1 MRAYHHILLLLMLVL
16 FKTPNF
22 AQEHNVVHSIGVN
35 VRPSYVMPTHGFYNG
50 FNSMGKALRFSESAH
65 LNYAF
70 QLSPESYQGIGLG
83 LQSFFAHE
91 LIGTPVSVYL
101 FQGAPVVTLSDKI
114 TLDYEWNFGL
124 SAGWKGDEL
133 LMGSSCNVYIN
144 VGLFAKWR
152 ISPAWDLILGPEY
165 THYSNGD
172 TSFPNSGANT
182 VNLRL
187 GVRGYINRPEDYKPT
202 PQIFK
207 FEKSEFPFAQHLTYD
222 LTVFGAWRA
231 DRMLVNGHL
240 NIIDKAF
247 PIAGIQVNP
256 LYHFNKH
263 LSAGASL
270 DLIYDRSANLIASVD
285 ENKQLSYIYPS
296 FLRQTAAGVSVR
308 GELKMPV
315 FAVNIGAGYNFTDAG
330 SDLRGLYGVF
340 ALKTFLTD
348 SLFLNVG
355 YRLGTVLYAH
365 NLMFGL
371 GWRFGSY

>member
-1 MRAYHHILLLLMLVL
+1 MKPFRIILSLALVL
-16 FKTPNF
+16 LCNISSY
-22 AQEHNVVHSIGVN
+22 AQKRPVVHSIGAN
-35 VRPSYVMPTHGFYNG
+35 VRPSYVLPTHGFYNG
-50 FNSMGKALRFSESAH
+50 FNSMEKALRFSESAH
-65 LNYAF
+65 INYAF
-70 QLSPESYQGIGLG
+70 ELSQESYQGIGLG
-83 LQSFFAHE
+83 LQSFNAHS

-101 FQGAPVVTLSDKI
+101 FQGAPVVALNDRL

-124 SAGWKGDEL
+124 SSGWKGDQD

-144 VGLFAKWR
+144 VGLFARWR
-152 ISPAWDLILGPEY
+152 MSQAWDLILGPEY

-182 VNLRL
+182 INLRIGL
-187 GVRGYINRPEDYKPT
+187 RGYINRPDDYNYDPK
-202 PQIFK
+202 IFT
-207 FEKSEFPFAQHLTYD
+207 FEKSDLSFAQHLTYD
-222 LTVFGAWRA
+222 ITAFGAWRS
-231 DRMLVNGHL
+231 DRMLVDGRL

-247 PIAGIQVNP
+247 PIAGVQFNP

-270 DLIYDRSANLIASVD
+270 DLIYDSSANLNASLD
-285 ENKQLSYIYPS
+285 ENKQLSYSYPS
-296 FLRQTAAGVSVR
+296 FLRQCAAGLSVR

-315 FAVNIGAGYNFTDAG
+315 FAVNIGAGYNFTGAG

-355 YRLGTVLYAH
+355 YRLGSVLYAH
-365 NLMFGL
+365 NLMFGM
-371 GWRFGSY
+371 GWRFGA

>member
-1 MRAYHHILLLLMLVL
+1 M
-16 FKTPNF
+16 
-22 AQEHNVVHSIGVN
+22 HSIGAN

-50 FNSMGKALRFSESAH
+50 FNSMEKALRFSESAH
-65 LNYAF
+65 INYAF
-70 QLSPESYQGIGLG
+70 ELSQESYQGIGLG
-83 LQSFFAHE
+83 LQSFNAHS

-101 FQGAPVVTLSDKI
+101 FQGAPVVALNDRL

-124 SAGWKGDEL
+124 SAGWKGDQD

-144 VGLFAKWR
+144 VGLFARWKM
-152 ISPAWDLILGPEY
+152 SQAWDLILGPEY

-182 VNLRL
+182 INLRIGL
-187 GVRGYINRPEDYKPT
+187 RGYINRPDDYNYDPK
-202 PQIFK
+202 IFT
-207 FEKSEFPFAQHLTYD
+207 FEKSDLSLAQHLTYD
-222 LTVFGAWRA
+222 ITAFGAWRS
-231 DRMLVNGHL
+231 DRMLVDGRL

-247 PIAGIQVNP
+247 PIAGVQFNP
-256 LYHFNKH
+256 LYHFNKY

-270 DLIYDRSANLIASVD
+270 DLIYDRSANLIASLD
-285 ENKQLSYIYPS
+285 ENKQLSYSYPS
-296 FLRQTAAGVSVR
+296 FLRQCAAGLSVR

-315 FAVNIGAGYNFTDAG
+315 FAVNIGAGYNFTGAG

-355 YRLGTVLYAH
+355 YRLGSVLYAH

-371 GWRFGSY
+371 GWRFREK